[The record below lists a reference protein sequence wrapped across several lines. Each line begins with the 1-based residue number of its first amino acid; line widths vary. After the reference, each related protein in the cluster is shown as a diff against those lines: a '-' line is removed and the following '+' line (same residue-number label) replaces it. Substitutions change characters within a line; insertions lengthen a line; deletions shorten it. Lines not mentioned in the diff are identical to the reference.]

1 MALPDDPVTEQVDF
15 YILGD
20 PDQTGKLRIAC
31 QIAQKAY
38 SRGLN
43 VYLQTDGE
51 AQSVELD
58 RLLWTFSQGSFIP
71 HTIAAREHTPWD
83 DYPVQLG
90 TEMDDLES
98 VDVLINL
105 VTGVPDR
112 YQRFRRIVEL
122 VGADAD
128 EKSAGRQRFRYYRD
142 QGLEPNTHLLA

>member
-1 MALPDDPVTEQVDF
+1 MTEQVDF

-20 PDQTGKLRIAC
+20 PDQGGKLRVAC

-51 AQSVELD
+51 PQSSELD

-71 HTIAAREHTPWD
+71 HTIAARERIPWH

-90 TEMDDLES
+90 SDLDDIES

-105 VTGVPDR
+105 VQNVPDR
-112 YQRFRRIVEL
+112 HQRFSRIVEL
-122 VGADAD
+122 VGAEAD
-128 EKSAGRQRFRYYRD
+128 EKSAGRQRFRFYRD
-142 QGLEPNTHLLA
+142 QGIEPNTHLLA

>member
-1 MALPDDPVTEQVDF
+1 MTEQVDF

-20 PDQTGKLRIAC
+20 QDQTGKLRVAC
-31 QIAQKAY
+31 QIAQKAF

-51 AQSVELD
+51 AQSDELD

-71 HTIAAREHTPWD
+71 HTISARDQTSWD

-90 TEMDDLES
+90 LGTDGLEA

-105 VTGVPDR
+105 ESGVPDR
-112 YQRFRRIVEL
+112 YQRFSRIVEL

-128 EKSAGRQRFRYYRD
+128 EKSAGRQRFRYYRE